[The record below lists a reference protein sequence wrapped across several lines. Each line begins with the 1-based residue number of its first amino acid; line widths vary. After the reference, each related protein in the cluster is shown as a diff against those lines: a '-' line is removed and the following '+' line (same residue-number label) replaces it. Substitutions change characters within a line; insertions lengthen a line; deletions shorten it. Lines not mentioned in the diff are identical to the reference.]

1 METQNT
7 GKLCAKFVGASLN
20 VHFSDAVFAAFGAA
34 YAPFVHGLA
43 VVLVLWLVLFWM
55 YRRRIFLR
63 I

>member
-1 METQNT
+1 M
-7 GKLCAKFVGASLN
+7 GASLN
-20 VHFSDAVFAAFGAA
+20 VHFSAAAFRVFGDP